1 MQDLKLAKRILK
13 EKALTLVV
21 VRKGEIIFEAKS
33 HGINDFLQAIEKFK
47 KELAGSA
54 VADRIV
60 GRAAALLCAY
70 SKVASVFAVTISE
83 EGRKV
88 LEDWNI
94 FCEFENSV
102 AHILNY
108 QKTGVCPFEKIA
120 ASLTD
125 PNEAYEKLKTHT
137 FSNILREKEN
147 VRV

>member
-13 EKALTLVV
+13 ERDLTLVV
-21 VRKGEIIFEAKS
+21 VRKGEIIFEGKS
-33 HGINDFLQAIEKFK
+33 HGINDFLQAIKKFK
-47 KELAGSA
+47 KELVDSA

-70 SKVASVFAVTISE
+70 SKVASVFAITISE

-125 PNEAYEKLKTHT
+125 PNEAYEKLKTYT
-137 FSNILREKEN
+137 PSNNLEEK
-147 VRV
+147 

>member
-21 VRKGEIIFEAKS
+21 VKKDAIIFEAKS
-33 HGINDFLQAIEKFK
+33 HGINDFLHAIEKFRK
-47 KELAGSA
+47 KLAGSA

-70 SKVASVFAVTISE
+70 SKAASVFAVTVSE

-88 LEDWNI
+88 LEDWDI

-108 QKTGVCPFEKIA
+108 QKTDVCPFEKLA

-125 PNEAYEKLKTHT
+125 PIQAYEKLKTYT
-137 FSNILREKEN
+137 P
-147 VRV
+147 

>member
-13 EKALTLVV
+13 ERDLTLVV
-21 VRKGEIIFEAKS
+21 VKKGDVIFEAKS
-33 HGINDFLQAIEKFK
+33 HGINDFLQAIKKFK

-70 SKVASVFAVTISE
+70 SKVASVFAVTLSE

-94 FCEFENSV
+94 FCQFENSV
-102 AHILNY
+102 AHVLNY
-108 QKTGVCPFEKIA
+108 QKTGVCPFEKLA

-125 PNEAYEKLKTHT
+125 PNEAYEKLKTCT
-137 FSNILREKEN
+137 PSNILEEK
-147 VRV
+147 